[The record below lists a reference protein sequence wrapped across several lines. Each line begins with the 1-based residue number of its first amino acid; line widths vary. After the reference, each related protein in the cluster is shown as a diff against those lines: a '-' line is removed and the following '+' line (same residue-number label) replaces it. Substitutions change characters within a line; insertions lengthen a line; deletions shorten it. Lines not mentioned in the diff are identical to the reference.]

1 MIEMIVARARNGV
14 IGGGNQM
21 LWHVPE
27 DFRHFKKTTMGHPV
41 VMGRKTWESIG
52 RPLPGRKNV
61 VITRQLDYRAEGA
74 EMVPS
79 LEAALGLFP
88 DGEDVFV
95 IGGGQIYRQAL
106 PLAERVWV
114 TLIDR
119 EFDGDT
125 TFPDLPE
132 GEWKKT
138 ILSVLP
144 PDEKRDFRV
153 EFAVYDRI
161 PR

>member
-1 MIEMIVARARNGV
+1 MELIVAVSKNWGIGKNGDLLFS
-14 IGGGNQM
+14 I
-21 LWHVPE
+21 PE
-27 DFRHFKKTTMGHPV
+27 DRKFFRTSTQGKTV

-61 VITRQLDYRAEGA
+61 VITRQADYRAEGA
-74 EMVPS
+74 EKVPS
-79 LEAALGLFP
+79 LEAALGLFAA
-88 DGEDVFV
+88 GEDVFV

-144 PDEKRDFRV
+144 PDE
-153 EFAVYDRI
+153 
-161 PR
+161 

>member
-1 MIEMIVARARNGV
+1 MELIVAVSKNWGIGKNGDLLFS
-14 IGGGNQM
+14 I
-21 LWHVPE
+21 PE
-27 DFRHFKKTTMGHPV
+27 DMKFFRTSTQGKTV

-52 RPLPGRKNV
+52 RPLPGRKIV

-144 PDEKRDFRV
+144 PNEKRDFRV